1 MAEAKKAKKRK
12 FGAELKKVLRKGMRP
27 VVRFFS
33 NHTTLLYLILLVAYV
48 MTLIY
53 ILYRMY
59 GYA

>member
-1 MAEAKKAKKRK
+1 MAEAKKGKKRK
-12 FGAELKKVLRKGMRP
+12 FGSQLKQALRKGMKP

-33 NHTTLLYLILLVAYV
+33 NHTTLLYFILLIAYV